1 MTINVSKNLF
11 INAKFVEKSIYKNS
25 IYIKKTSL
33 YVKTRKNEIKRDI
46 KWEKHIFKSINMKK
60 NQKNNVYFSFYQIA
74 FL

>member
-46 KWEKHIFKSINMKK
+46 K
-60 NQKNNVYFSFYQIA
+60 
-74 FL
+74 